1 MFLATSNSKDLQTP
15 TYALIVPST
24 QLFYT
29 IRKKYADGGDIDMA
43 RIQVSTNS
51 AKVAMIGIGALFSYI
66 WFGYNYPSVWIG
78 VIGILLILAGF
89 LVALLN

>member
-1 MFLATSNSKDLQTP
+1 
-15 TYALIVPST
+15 
-24 QLFYT
+24 
-29 IRKKYADGGDIDMA
+29 MA